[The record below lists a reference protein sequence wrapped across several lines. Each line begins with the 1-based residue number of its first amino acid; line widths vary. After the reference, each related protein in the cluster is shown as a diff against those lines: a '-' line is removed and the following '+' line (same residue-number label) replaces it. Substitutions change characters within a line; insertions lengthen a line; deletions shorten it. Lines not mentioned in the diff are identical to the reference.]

1 MRVISVIGITESGKT
16 TTIENIIGE
25 LKRRNYTVGSVKE
38 IHFEEFQI
46 DTEGSNT
53 YRHKMAGSE
62 LVTARGY
69 YETDILFQEKLSM
82 DKILSFYDHD
92 FVILEGVAEGEIPK
106 IIAAHDIPGIEI
118 KMDNTVFAISGRIA
132 GKISEYKGL
141 PAINSLTDIEELV
154 DLIEEKTLEQNLK
167 NKNID
172 EDIDITIKID
182 GEKTVLTESE
192 KTTLTKA
199 IVNALTKINVYS
211 ENEEIDIC
219 IKNQIK

>member
-1 MRVISVIGITESGKT
+1 MRVISVVGITESGKT

-25 LKRRNYTVGSVKE
+25 LKRRNHRVGSVKE

-69 YETDILFQEKLSM
+69 YETDILFQEKLPI
-82 DKILSFYDHD
+82 DKILSFYNHD
-92 FVILEGVAEGEIPK
+92 FVILEGVSESHIPK
-106 IIAAHDIPGIEI
+106 IITAHDIPGIEI

-132 GKISEYKGL
+132 GEISEYKGL
-141 PAINSLTDIEELV
+141 PAINSLTDIERLV